1 MNIIIICIDPR
12 NISFRDLLKK
22 PPEMDDLVPL
32 MKDIST
38 SWNEIGIDLK
48 AHSDDRNSLLKNA
61 TLSDYGKMDKVLRN
75 WNGTQ
80 KTDVTW
86 ETILNTL
93 NEKIDVCTKVIEFLE
108 KPENYAKYINKA
120 DFDRTTYS

>member
-1 MNIIIICIDPR
+1 
-12 NISFRDLLKK
+12 
-22 PPEMDDLVPL
+22 MDDLVPL
-32 MKDIST
+32 MRDISA

-48 AHSDDRNSLLKNA
+48 VPRDDRNSLLKNA
-61 TLSDYGKMDKVLRN
+61 TLSDYGKMDTVIRK

-93 NEKIDVCTKVIEFLE
+93 NEESDVRTKVIEFLE

-120 DFDRTTYS
+120 DFVRTTYS

>member
-1 MNIIIICIDPR
+1 M
-12 NISFRDLLKK
+12 KK
-22 PPEMDDLVPL
+22 SPEMDDLVPL
-32 MKDIST
+32 MKDISA

-48 AHSDDRNSLLKNA
+48 VPSNDRDSLLRNSMLD
-61 TLSDYGKMDKVLRN
+61 DYGKMDKVIRN

-93 NEKIDVCTKVIEFLE
+93 NGKRDVRTKVIEFLE
-108 KPENYAKYINKA
+108 KPKNYAKYIKKA
-120 DFDRTTYS
+120 DFVCTTYS